1 MSRLTREGTAEPV
14 SRDQI
19 LRRER
24 GQGNI
29 HFRCSADHEQ
39 DWQPYPVDP
48 YTYCNV
54 AILPVVT
61 KDLPISPRSSPT
73 IFYRDAS
80 SALLHLA
87 NHRWLKFI
95 YSRSHGFRYETRMCV
110 CVCVF
115 VRFLPIYSGRQVRW
129 MYQPRSHRRKVTQ
142 DFSSTL
148 SAISR
153 VGDFC
158 VLKFYLCIY
167 RHGSSLS
174 VYSTLRRPW
183 QHILRQ

>member
-1 MSRLTREGTAEPV
+1 M
-14 SRDQI
+14 
-19 LRRER
+19 
-24 GQGNI
+24 
-29 HFRCSADHEQ
+29 
-39 DWQPYPVDP
+39 
-48 YTYCNV
+48 YCNV

-73 IFYRDAS
+73 ICFRDAS
-80 SALLHLA
+80 SALLDLA

-95 YSRSHGFRYETRMCV
+95 YSRSHAFRYEKNRMCVRVCV

-158 VLKFYLCIY
+158 VYRFYLCIY
-167 RHGSSLS
+167 RYGSSLS
-174 VYSTLRRPW
+174 VYSTLRRPR